1 MRVLH
6 TADWHLGRIFHGVHL
21 TEDQAYVLDKLIE
34 IVQDARPDVV
44 IVAGDVYDRA
54 VPPQD
59 AVSLLDDVLS
69 RLISKVG
76 VPVILIAG
84 NHDSPER
91 LSFGARL
98 LANSN
103 LHVFGPLLPE
113 CHPVI
118 AEDDFGPVNIYA
130 IPFAE
135 PPVVREKIGGDDI
148 RDQDSA
154 LRHILQ
160 HIRAEQPADR
170 RSILVAHAAVVG
182 GETTDSE
189 RPLSIGGSE
198 TVEPAI
204 FDGFDYVALGHLH
217 QPQSSGEDHI
227 QYSGSIL
234 KYSFSEAFHQKS
246 VTIVEM
252 DATGKCAIERIALSP
267 RRDVRRVEGTLE
279 DILEKARSDENQDDY
294 IMVTLLDRQPVL
306 NAMGRLREVYPNTL
320 HIERPLFAPSTVNAQ
335 APADHLRLSEA
346 EMFSSFFSQVT
357 GDEMTEPETQAF
369 ANIVETLRRRER
381 EAI

>member
-1 MRVLH
+1 MRFVH

-21 TEDQAYVLDKLIE
+21 TEDQAYVLDELIE
-34 IVQDARPDVV
+34 IVRDARPDVV
-44 IVAGDVYDRA
+44 IVAGDIYDRA

-69 RLISKVG
+69 RLIAKVG
-76 VPVILIAG
+76 VPVVLIAG

-113 CHPVI
+113 YRPVVL
-118 AEDDFGPVNIYA
+118 EDNYGPVNIYA

-148 RDQDSA
+148 RDHDSA
-154 LRHILQ
+154 LRQILQ
-160 HIRAEQPADR
+160 HIRARQPTDK

-182 GETTDSE
+182 GKTSDSE

-204 FDGFDYVALGHLH
+204 FEGFDYVALGHLH

-234 KYSFSEAFHQKS
+234 KYSFSEVSHEKS

-267 RRDVRRVEGTLE
+267 RRDVRRIEGTLE

-320 HIERPLFAPSTVNAQ
+320 HIERPLVAPSTVHAQ

-357 GDEMTEPETQAF
+357 GEEMTEPEARAF
-369 ANIVETLRRRER
+369 ADIIDALRRRER
-381 EAI
+381 EAT

>member
-1 MRVLH
+1 MRFVH

-69 RLISKVG
+69 WLIAKVG
-76 VPVILIAG
+76 VPVVVIAG

-113 CHPVI
+113 CRPVVI
-118 AEDDFGPVNIYA
+118 EDDSGPVNIYA

-135 PPVVREKIGGDDI
+135 PPVVREKIGGNDI
-148 RDQDSA
+148 RDHDSA

-160 HIRAEQPADR
+160 HIRAKQPAHR

-182 GETTDSE
+182 GKTSDSE

-234 KYSFSEAFHQKS
+234 KYSFSEASHQKS

-252 DATGKCAIERIALSP
+252 DATGKCAIERIALRP
-267 RRDVRRVEGTLE
+267 RRDVRRIEGTLE
-279 DILEKARSDENQDDY
+279 DILEKARSDENQGDY
-294 IMVTLLDRQPVL
+294 IMVALLDRQPVL

-320 HIERPLFAPSTVNAQ
+320 HIERPLFASSTVHAQ

-357 GDEMTEPETQAF
+357 GDEMTEPEAEAF

-381 EAI
+381 EAT

>member
-1 MRVLH
+1 MRFVH

-21 TEDQAYVLDKLIE
+21 TEDQAYVLDELTE
-34 IVQDARPDVV
+34 IVRDARPDVV

-69 RLISKVG
+69 RLIAKVG
-76 VPVILIAG
+76 VPVVLIAG

-113 CHPVI
+113 YRPVVL
-118 AEDDFGPVNIYA
+118 EDNYGPVNIYA

-135 PPVVREKIGGDDI
+135 PTVVREKVGGDV
-148 RDQDSA
+148 RDHDSA
-154 LRHILQ
+154 LRQILK
-160 HIRAEQPADR
+160 HIRAKQPTDR
-170 RSILVAHAAVVG
+170 RSILVAHAAVIG
-182 GETTDSE
+182 GKTSDSE

-204 FDGFDYVALGHLH
+204 FEGFDYVALGHLH
-217 QPQSSGEDHI
+217 QAQSSGREHI
-227 QYSGSIL
+227 RYSGSIL
-234 KYSFSEAFHQKS
+234 KYSFSEISHEKS

-252 DATGKCAIERIALSP
+252 DATGKCAIERIAFSP
-267 RRDVRRVEGTLE
+267 RRDVRRIEGTLKE
-279 DILEKARSDENQDDY
+279 ILEKAQSDENREDY
-294 IMVTLLDRQPVL
+294 LMVTLLDRQPVL

-320 HIERPLFAPSTVNAQ
+320 HIERPLVAPSTVHAQ

-357 GDEMTEPETQAF
+357 GEEMTEPEARAF
-369 ANIVETLRRRER
+369 ADIIEALRRRER
-381 EAI
+381 EAT

>member
-69 RLISKVG
+69 RLVAKVG
-76 VPVILIAG
+76 VPVVLIAG

-113 CHPVI
+113 CRPVVL
-118 AEDDFGPVNIYA
+118 EDDFGPVNIYA

-135 PPVVREKIGGDDI
+135 PPVAREKIGGDDI

-182 GETTDSE
+182 GETSDSE

-217 QPQSSGEDHI
+217 HPQSSGEDHI

-234 KYSFSEAFHQKS
+234 KYSFSEASHQKS

-252 DATGKCAIERIALSP
+252 DANGKCAIERIALSP
-267 RRDVRRVEGTLE
+267 RHDVRRVEGTLE
-279 DILEKARSDENQDDY
+279 DILEKARSDDNQDDY

-320 HIERPLFAPSTVNAQ
+320 HIERPLFASSTVNAQ

-357 GDEMTEPETQAF
+357 GDEMTEAETQAF
-369 ANIVETLRRRER
+369 ASIVETLRRRER
-381 EAI
+381 EAT

>member
-1 MRVLH
+1 MRFVH
-6 TADWHLGRIFHGVHL
+6 TADWHLGRILHGVHL
-21 TEDQAYVLDKLIE
+21 TEDQAYVLDELIE
-34 IVQDARPDVV
+34 IVRDALPDVV
-44 IVAGDVYDRA
+44 IVAGDIYDRA

-69 RLISKVG
+69 RLVAKVG
-76 VPVILIAG
+76 VPVVLIAG

-113 CHPVI
+113 YRPVVL
-118 AEDDFGPVNIYA
+118 EDNYGPVNIYA

-135 PPVVREKIGGDDI
+135 PPVVREKIGGNDI
-148 RDQDSA
+148 RDHDSA
-154 LRHILQ
+154 LRQILQ
-160 HIRAEQPADR
+160 HIRAKQPTDR

-182 GETTDSE
+182 GKTSDSE

-204 FDGFDYVALGHLH
+204 FEGFDYVALGHLH

-234 KYSFSEAFHQKS
+234 KYSFSEASHQKS

-267 RRDVRRVEGTLE
+267 RRDVRRIEGTLE

-320 HIERPLFAPSTVNAQ
+320 HIERPLVAPSTVHAQ

-357 GDEMTEPETQAF
+357 GEEMTEPEARAF
-369 ANIVETLRRRER
+369 ADIIEALRRRER
-381 EAI
+381 EAT

>member
-69 RLISKVG
+69 RLVAKVG
-76 VPVILIAG
+76 VPVVLIAG

-113 CHPVI
+113 CRPVVI
-118 AEDDFGPVNIYA
+118 EDHSGPVNIYA

-135 PPVVREKIGGDDI
+135 PSVVREKIGGDDI

-154 LRHILQ
+154 LRQILQ
-160 HIRAEQPADR
+160 HIRAKQPANR

-182 GETTDSE
+182 GKTSDSE

-198 TVEPAI
+198 TVDPAI
-204 FDGFDYVALGHLH
+204 FEGFDYVALGHLH
-217 QPQSSGEDHI
+217 QPQSSGEDRI

-234 KYSFSEAFHQKS
+234 KYSFSEVSHQKS

-252 DATGKCAIERIALSP
+252 DVNGKCNIERIALRP
-267 RRDVRRVEGTLE
+267 RRDVRRLEGTLE
-279 DILEKARSDENQDDY
+279 EILEKARSDGNQDDY

-306 NAMGRLREVYPNTL
+306 NAIGRLREVYPNTL
-320 HIERPLFAPSTVNAQ
+320 HIDRPLFAPSTVHVR
-335 APADHLRLSEA
+335 APADHLRLSEV

-357 GDEMTEPETQAF
+357 GDEMTEPEAEVF
-369 ANIVETLRRRER
+369 ANIVETLRCRER
-381 EAI
+381 EVT

>member
-6 TADWHLGRIFHGVHL
+6 TADWHLGRIFYGVHL
-21 TEDQAYVLDKLIE
+21 TEDQSYVLDKLIE

-44 IVAGDVYDRA
+44 IVAGDIYDRA

-69 RLISKVG
+69 RLIAKVG
-76 VPVILIAG
+76 VPVVLIAG

-113 CHPVI
+113 YRPVVL
-118 AEDDFGPVNIYA
+118 EDNYGPVNIYA

-148 RDQDSA
+148 RDHDSA
-154 LRHILQ
+154 LRQILQ
-160 HIRAEQPADR
+160 HIRAKQPTDR

-182 GETTDSE
+182 GKTSDSE

-204 FDGFDYVALGHLH
+204 FEGFDYVALGHLH
-217 QPQSSGEDHI
+217 QPQASGEDHI

-234 KYSFSEAFHQKS
+234 KYSFSEVSHEKS

-267 RRDVRRVEGTLE
+267 RRDVRRIEGTLE

-320 HIERPLFAPSTVNAQ
+320 HIERPLVAPSTVHAQ

-357 GDEMTEPETQAF
+357 GEEMTEPEARAF
-369 ANIVETLRRRER
+369 ADIIDALRRRER
-381 EAI
+381 EAT

>member
-69 RLISKVG
+69 RLVAKVG
-76 VPVILIAG
+76 VPVVLIAG

-113 CHPVI
+113 CRPVVI
-118 AEDDFGPVNIYA
+118 EDHSGPVNIYA

-135 PPVVREKIGGDDI
+135 PSVVREKIGGDDI

-154 LRHILQ
+154 LRQILQ
-160 HIRAEQPADR
+160 HIRAKQPANR

-182 GETTDSE
+182 GKTSDSE

-198 TVEPAI
+198 TVDPAI
-204 FDGFDYVALGHLH
+204 FEGFDYVALGHLH
-217 QPQSSGEDHI
+217 QPQSSGEDRI

-234 KYSFSEAFHQKS
+234 KYSFSEVSHQKS

-252 DATGKCAIERIALSP
+252 DVNGKCNIERIALRP
-267 RRDVRRVEGTLE
+267 RRDVRRLEGTLE
-279 DILEKARSDENQDDY
+279 EILEKARSDGNQDDY

-306 NAMGRLREVYPNTL
+306 NAIGRLREVYPNTL
-320 HIERPLFAPSTVNAQ
+320 HIDRPLFAPSTMHAR
-335 APADHLRLSEA
+335 APADHLRLSEV

-357 GDEMTEPETQAF
+357 GDEMTEPEAEVF

-381 EAI
+381 EAT

>member
-1 MRVLH
+1 MRFVH

-21 TEDQAYVLDKLIE
+21 TEDQAYVLDRLIE
-34 IVQDARPDVV
+34 IVQDAHPDVV
-44 IVAGDVYDRA
+44 IVAGDIYDRA

-69 RLISKVG
+69 RLVANVG
-76 VPVILIAG
+76 VPVVLIAG

-103 LHVFGPLLPE
+103 LHVFGPLLSE
-113 CHPVI
+113 CRPVVI
-118 AEDDFGPVNIYA
+118 EDHSGPVNIYA

-154 LRHILQ
+154 LRQILQ
-160 HIRAEQPADR
+160 HIRAKQPANR

-182 GETTDSE
+182 GKTSDSE

-198 TVEPAI
+198 TVDPAI
-204 FDGFDYVALGHLH
+204 FEGFDYVALGHLH
-217 QPQSSGEDHI
+217 QPQSSGEDRI

-234 KYSFSEAFHQKS
+234 KYSFSEVSHQKS

-252 DATGKCAIERIALSP
+252 DVNGKCNIERIALRP
-267 RRDVRRVEGTLE
+267 RRDVRRLEGTLE
-279 DILEKARSDENQDDY
+279 EILEKARSDGNQDDY

-306 NAMGRLREVYPNTL
+306 NAISRLREVYPNTL
-320 HIERPLFAPSTVNAQ
+320 HIDRPLFAPSTVHVR
-335 APADHLRLSEA
+335 APADHLRLSEV

-357 GDEMTEPETQAF
+357 GDEMTEPEAEVF
-369 ANIVETLRRRER
+369 ANIVETLRRSER
-381 EAI
+381 EAT

>member
-21 TEDQAYVLDKLIE
+21 TEDQSYVLDELIE
-34 IVQDARPDVV
+34 IVRDARPDVV
-44 IVAGDVYDRA
+44 IVAGDIYDRA

-69 RLISKVG
+69 RLVAKVG
-76 VPVILIAG
+76 VPVVLIAG

-113 CHPVI
+113 YRPVVL
-118 AEDDFGPVNIYA
+118 EDNYGPVNIYA

-135 PPVVREKIGGDDI
+135 PPVVREKIGGNDI
-148 RDQDSA
+148 RDHDSA
-154 LRHILQ
+154 LRQILQ
-160 HIRAEQPADR
+160 HIRAKQPTDR

-182 GETTDSE
+182 GKTSDSE

-204 FDGFDYVALGHLH
+204 FEGFDYVALGHLH

-234 KYSFSEAFHQKS
+234 KYSFSEASHQKS

-267 RRDVRRVEGTLE
+267 RRDVRRIEGTLE

-320 HIERPLFAPSTVNAQ
+320 HIERPLVAPSTVHAQ

-357 GDEMTEPETQAF
+357 GEEMTEPEARAF
-369 ANIVETLRRRER
+369 ADIIDALRRRER
-381 EAI
+381 EAT

>member
-21 TEDQAYVLDKLIE
+21 TEDQAYVLDRLIE
-34 IVQDARPDVV
+34 IVLDARPDVV

-69 RLISKVG
+69 RLIAKVG
-76 VPVILIAG
+76 VPVVLIAG

-113 CHPVI
+113 CCPVVI
-118 AEDDFGPVNIYA
+118 EDDFGPVNIYA

-135 PPVVREKIGGDDI
+135 PPVVRERLGEDDI
-148 RDQDSA
+148 RDHDSA
-154 LRHILQ
+154 LRQIL
-160 HIRAEQPADR
+160 HKIRAKQPADR

-182 GETTDSE
+182 SRTSDSE

-204 FDGFDYVALGHLH
+204 FEGFDYVALGHLH

-234 KYSFSEAFHQKS
+234 KYSFSEVSHEKS

-267 RRDVRRVEGTLE
+267 RRDVRQIEGTLE

-294 IMVTLLDRQPVL
+294 IMVTLLDRRPVL

-320 HIERPLFAPSTVNAQ
+320 HIERPLVAPSTVHAQ

-357 GDEMTEPETQAF
+357 GEEMTEPEARAF
-369 ANIVETLRRRER
+369 ADIIEALRRRER
-381 EAI
+381 EAT

>member
-21 TEDQAYVLDKLIE
+21 TEDQAYVLDE
-34 IVQDARPDVV
+34 IIGIAQEARPDVV
-44 IVAGDVYDRA
+44 IIAGDVYDRA

-69 RLISKVG
+69 RLVAKVG
-76 VPVILIAG
+76 VPVVLIAG

-103 LHVFGPLLPE
+103 LHVFGPLPSE
-113 CHPVI
+113 FQPVVI
-118 AEDDFGPVNIYA
+118 EDEYGPVDIYA

-135 PPVVREKIGGDDI
+135 PPVVRERIGGGDI
-148 RDQDSA
+148 RDQGSA
-154 LRHILQ
+154 LRRILQ
-160 HIRAEQPADR
+160 RIRAKKPAHR

-182 GETTDSE
+182 GKTSDSE
-189 RPLSIGGSE
+189 RPLSIGGTE
-198 TVEPAI
+198 TVDPAI
-204 FDGFDYVALGHLH
+204 FSGFDYVALGHLH
-217 QPQSSGEDHI
+217 QPQSPGEDRI

-234 KYSFSEAFHQKS
+234 KYSFSEASHEKS

-252 DATGKCAIERIALSP
+252 DVTGKCAIERVPLSP
-267 RRDVRRVEGTLE
+267 RHDVRRIEGTLE
-279 DILEKARSDENQDDY
+279 GILEKARADASRDDY
-294 IMVTLLDRQPVL
+294 IMATLLDRKPVL

-320 HIERPLFAPSTVNAQ
+320 HIERPLFSPSTMHTQ

-346 EMFSSFFSQVT
+346 DMFSAFFSQVT
-357 GDEMTEPETQAF
+357 GEEMTEPETEAF
-369 ANIVETLRRRER
+369 ADIIERLRRRER
-381 EAI
+381 EAA

>member
-1 MRVLH
+1 MRFVH

-21 TEDQAYVLDKLIE
+21 TEDQAYVLDELTE
-34 IVQDARPDVV
+34 IVRDARPDVV
-44 IVAGDVYDRA
+44 IVAGDIYDRA

-69 RLISKVG
+69 RLVAKVG
-76 VPVILIAG
+76 VPVVLIAG

-113 CHPVI
+113 CRPVVI
-118 AEDDFGPVNIYA
+118 EDDFGPVNIYA

-135 PPVVREKIGGDDI
+135 PPVVREKIGGNDI
-148 RDQDSA
+148 RDHDSA
-154 LRHILQ
+154 LRQILQ
-160 HIRAEQPADR
+160 HIRAKQPAGR

-182 GETTDSE
+182 GKTSDSE

-204 FDGFDYVALGHLH
+204 FKGFDYVALGHLH

-234 KYSFSEAFHQKS
+234 KYSFSEVSHEKS

-252 DATGKCAIERIALSP
+252 DATGRCAIERIALLP
-267 RRDVRRVEGTLE
+267 RRNVRRIKGTLK
-279 DILEKARSDENQDDY
+279 DILEKAQSDENRDDY

-320 HIERPLFAPSTVNAQ
+320 HIERPLFAPSTVHAQ

-357 GDEMTEPETQAF
+357 DEEMTEPEKRAF
-369 ANIVETLRRRER
+369 ADIMESLRRRKR
-381 EAI
+381 EAT

>member
-1 MRVLH
+1 MRFVH

-21 TEDQAYVLDKLIE
+21 TEDQAYVLDRLIE
-34 IVQDARPDVV
+34 IVQDAHPDVV
-44 IVAGDVYDRA
+44 IVAGDIYDRA

-69 RLISKVG
+69 RLVANVG
-76 VPVILIAG
+76 VPVVLIAG

-103 LHVFGPLLPE
+103 LHVFGPLLSE
-113 CHPVI
+113 CRPVVI
-118 AEDDFGPVNIYA
+118 EDHSGPVNIYA

-154 LRHILQ
+154 LRQILQ
-160 HIRAEQPADR
+160 HIRAKQPANR

-182 GETTDSE
+182 GKTSDSE

-198 TVEPAI
+198 TVDPAI
-204 FDGFDYVALGHLH
+204 FEGFDYVALGHLH

-234 KYSFSEAFHQKS
+234 KYSFSEASHQKS

-252 DATGKCAIERIALSP
+252 DVNGKCNIERIALRP
-267 RRDVRRVEGTLE
+267 RRDVRRLEGTLE
-279 DILEKARSDENQDDY
+279 EILEKARSDENQDDY

-306 NAMGRLREVYPNTL
+306 NAISRLREVYPNTL
-320 HIERPLFAPSTVNAQ
+320 HIDRPLFAPSTVHVR
-335 APADHLRLSEA
+335 APADHLRLSEV

-357 GDEMTEPETQAF
+357 GDEMTEPEAEVF
-369 ANIVETLRRRER
+369 ANIVETLRRSER
-381 EAI
+381 EAT

>member
-1 MRVLH
+1 MRFVH
-6 TADWHLGRIFHGVHL
+6 TADWHLGRIFYGVHL
-21 TEDQAYVLDKLIE
+21 TEDQAYVLDRLIE
-34 IVQDARPDVV
+34 IVQDAHPDVV
-44 IVAGDVYDRA
+44 IVAGDIYDRA

-69 RLISKVG
+69 RLVAKVG
-76 VPVILIAG
+76 VPVVLIAG

-113 CHPVI
+113 CRPVVI
-118 AEDDFGPVNIYA
+118 EDHSGPVNIYA

-135 PPVVREKIGGDDI
+135 PSVVREKIGGDDI
-148 RDQDSA
+148 RDQDSV
-154 LRHILQ
+154 LRQILQ
-160 HIRAEQPADR
+160 HIRAKQPANR

-182 GETTDSE
+182 GKTSDSE

-198 TVEPAI
+198 TVDPAI
-204 FDGFDYVALGHLH
+204 FEGFDYVALGHLH
-217 QPQSSGEDHI
+217 QPQSSGEDRI

-234 KYSFSEAFHQKS
+234 KYSFSEVSHQKS

-252 DATGKCAIERIALSP
+252 DVNGKCNIERIALRP
-267 RRDVRRVEGTLE
+267 RRDVRRLEGTLE
-279 DILEKARSDENQDDY
+279 EILEKARSDGNQDDY

-306 NAMGRLREVYPNTL
+306 NAIGRLREVYPNTL
-320 HIERPLFAPSTVNAQ
+320 HIDRPLFAPSTVHAW
-335 APADHLRLSEA
+335 APADHLRLSEV

-357 GDEMTEPETQAF
+357 GDEMTEPEAEVF

-381 EAI
+381 EAT

>member
-1 MRVLH
+1 MRFVH

-69 RLISKVG
+69 RLVAKVG
-76 VPVILIAG
+76 VPVVLIAG

-113 CHPVI
+113 CRPVVI
-118 AEDDFGPVNIYA
+118 EDHSGPVNIYA

-135 PPVVREKIGGDDI
+135 PSVVREKIGGDDI

-154 LRHILQ
+154 LRQILQ
-160 HIRAEQPADR
+160 HIRAKQPANR

-182 GETTDSE
+182 GKTSDSE

-198 TVEPAI
+198 TVDPAI
-204 FDGFDYVALGHLH
+204 FEGFDYVALGHLH
-217 QPQSSGEDHI
+217 QPQSSGEDRI

-234 KYSFSEAFHQKS
+234 KYSFSEVSHQKS

-252 DATGKCAIERIALSP
+252 DVNGKCNIERIALRP
-267 RRDVRRVEGTLE
+267 RRDVRRLEGTLE
-279 DILEKARSDENQDDY
+279 EILEKARSDGNQDDY

-306 NAMGRLREVYPNTL
+306 NAIGRLREVYPNTL
-320 HIERPLFAPSTVNAQ
+320 HIDRPLFAPSTMHAR
-335 APADHLRLSEA
+335 APADHLRLSEV

-357 GDEMTEPETQAF
+357 GDEMTEPEAEVF

-381 EAI
+381 EAT